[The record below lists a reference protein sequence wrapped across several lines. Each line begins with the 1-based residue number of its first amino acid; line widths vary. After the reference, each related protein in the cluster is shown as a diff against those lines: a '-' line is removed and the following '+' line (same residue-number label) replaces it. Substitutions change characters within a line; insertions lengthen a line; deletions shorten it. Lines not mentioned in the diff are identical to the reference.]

1 MHRSLTVLA
10 RMAATCLL
18 VALAISGSALGK
30 EPKRFELTIAERQ
43 LAEGGPTI
51 KVAEGDDVELV
62 WHSDEPANLHLHGY
76 DIEFVVIPGNA
87 TVLDFSATTAGRF
100 PITVH
105 SFAGE
110 HDHSDRPL
118 VYIEVH
124 PE

>member
-1 MHRSLTVLA
+1 MHRPLTVLA
-10 RMAATCLL
+10 RTAAACLL
-18 VALAISGSALGK
+18 IALAISGSAVGK

-51 KVAEGDDVELV
+51 KVEEGDEVKLV
-62 WHSDEPANLHLHGY
+62 WRSDESANLHLHGY

-87 TVLDFSATTAGRF
+87 TVVDFSASTAGRF

>member
-1 MHRSLTVLA
+1 MDDALETLRRRTIAGILFALLA
-10 RMAATCLL
+10 TGP
-18 VALAISGSALGK
+18 AIA
-30 EPKRFELTIAERQ
+30 EEAKRFELTIAERQ

-51 KVAEGDDVELV
+51 KVEEGDEVELV
-62 WHSDEPANLHLHGY
+62 WTSDESADLHLHGY

-87 TVLDFSATTAGRF
+87 TVLDFSATTPGRF